1 MATATD
7 GVSIFVDGLRFWT
20 SRTTLLKSPYF
31 AALFRMNAQQS
42 ELHLDRNPD
51 LFRQV
56 LMALRGYPCYVPLGF
71 QDRVNLIEEMIYFQ
85 LEEHIPNIINTFDA
99 HEKVVYESLCECDTQ
114 ETPACIADELSAK
127 PRRGFSLSSK
137 TKSATTT
144 HIIKQRRLW

>member
-7 GVSIFVDGLRFWT
+7 GISILVDGLRFWT
-20 SRTTLLKSPYF
+20 SRATLLKSPYF

-71 QDRVNLIEEMIYFQ
+71 QDRVNLIQEMMHFQ
-85 LEEHIPNIINTFDA
+85 LEEYIPNIINTFDT
-99 HEKVVYESLCECDTQ
+99 HEKVVYDSLCECEQ
-114 ETPACIADELSAK
+114 ETSECDADELLAK
-127 PRRGFSLSSK
+127 PRRDFSLGSK
-137 TKSATTT
+137 PRSVTTPLL
-144 HIIKQRRLW
+144 IKQRRLW